1 MKKRSRFY
9 PRVRVDTA
17 DVPAVGQAGGVLL
30 TDTVA
35 AAGLDAALSAALAPW
50 RKPLAIHDPGKVVL
64 DLALTL
70 ALGGDCLADIG
81 LLRAEPGVYGLVAS
95 DPTVSRTIDVLAAD
109 APVALKAINT
119 ARATARAAVWALAGE
134 HAPDRAVNAAAPLV
148 IDIDA
153 TLVTSHSEK
162 ESAAPTFKRGFGH
175 HPLCSFLDHGPEGS
189 GEPLAV
195 LLRAG
200 NAGSNT
206 AADHITVAR
215 SALTQLPG
223 HRAGTR
229 PGRKVLIR
237 TDGAGASHAFLTW
250 LHGQRL
256 SYSIGFGLP
265 DNTPELLKKIPAE
278 VWTPAYDAD
287 DQIRDGA
294 WVAELTGLLDLT
306 GWPKS
311 MRVIARKERPHPGA
325 QLRITDADGL
335 RVTAFATNTARGQL
349 ADLELRHR
357 RRARAEDRIRAA
369 KDTGLTNLP
378 LHDFDQNQIW
388 CAIVALACELTAWMQ
403 MLALAGTDARRW
415 EPKRFRTRLF
425 TVPATL
431 ARTGRRRLLHLAEHH
446 PWAAVVNDAVL
457 RLRALT
463 AGPVPAPG

>member
-1 MKKRSRFY
+1 
-9 PRVRVDTA
+9 
-17 DVPAVGQAGGVLL
+17 VLL

-50 RKPLAIHDPGKVVL
+50 RKPLAVHDPAKVVL

-95 DPTVSRTIDVLAAD
+95 DPTVSRTIDALAAD
-109 APVALKAINT
+109 APAALKAIDT

-134 HAPDRAVNAAAPLV
+134 HAPDHGIDAAAPLV
-148 IDIDA
+148 IDVDA
-153 TLVTSHSEK
+153 TLVTPHSEK
-162 ESAAPTFKRGFGH
+162 ESAAPTFKRGYGH
-175 HPLCSFLDHGPEGS
+175 HPLCAFLDHGAQGS

-215 SALTQLPG
+215 QALAQLPG
-223 HRAGTR
+223 HRSGTR

-237 TDGAGASHAFLTW
+237 TDGAGASHKFLDW
-250 LHGQRL
+250 CHGQRL

-265 DNTPELLKKIPAE
+265 EHTPELLKKIPAQA
-278 VWTPAYDAD
+278 WTPAYDAH
-287 DQIRDGA
+287 DQIREGA
-294 WVAELTGLLDLT
+294 WVAELTGLLDLN
-306 GWPKS
+306 GWPPG

-335 RVTAFATNTARGQL
+335 RVPAFATNSTRGQL
-349 ADLELRHR
+349 PDLELRHR
-357 RRARAEDRIRAA
+357 LRARAEDRIRCA

-378 LHDFDQNQIW
+378 LHDN
-388 CAIVALACELTAWMQ
+388 
-403 MLALAGTDARRW
+403 AG
-415 EPKRFRTRLF
+415 EPDL
-425 TVPATL
+425 V
-431 ARTGRRRLLHLAEHH
+431 RRR
-446 PWAAVVNDAVL
+446 
-457 RLRALT
+457 RA
-463 AGPVPAPG
+463 GV